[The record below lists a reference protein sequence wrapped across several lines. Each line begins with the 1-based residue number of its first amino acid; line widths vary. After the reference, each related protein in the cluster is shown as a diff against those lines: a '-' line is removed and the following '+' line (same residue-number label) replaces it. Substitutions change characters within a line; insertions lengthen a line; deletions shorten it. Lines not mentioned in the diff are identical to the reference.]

1 MKNTILAMLVL
12 VGGGCATVSPAVKQ
26 ARQDREA
33 ACATMCA
40 QVLPEMS
47 LSKDDGNG
55 LCRCWAMGSP
65 EGVSPG
71 AIASIR
77 YSTPMLVAGR

>member
-1 MKNTILAMLVL
+1 MKNTLLAMLVL
-12 VGGGCATVSPAVKQ
+12 VGGGCATVSPAQKQ
-26 ARQDREA
+26 MSAEREA
-33 ACATMCA
+33 ACASMCA

-47 LSKDDGNG
+47 LSKDDGHG

-65 EGVSPG
+65 ERVSPG

-77 YSTPMLVAGR
+77 YSTPTLVAGR